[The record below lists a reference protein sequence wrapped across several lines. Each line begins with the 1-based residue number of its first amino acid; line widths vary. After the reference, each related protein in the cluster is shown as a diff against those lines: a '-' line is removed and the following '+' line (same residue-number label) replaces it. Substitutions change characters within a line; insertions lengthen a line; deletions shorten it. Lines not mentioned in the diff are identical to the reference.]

1 MADFTAGFD
10 RRLGLNVPY
19 EWWPAPPLL
28 KEIEAAG
35 FTSVQAPAP
44 PPSVLADP
52 RLCSRHA
59 AVLGEAFRTTS
70 LDSVVHAPGSLR
82 AGGPAGDSVFEGL
95 LSYTSEVGAG
105 IVVYHAAQHVDEPA
119 SEDALL
125 AETRSLVRLAERAE
139 RLGVRIA
146 IENLAPV
153 FPGPEMLS
161 ARPQIL
167 RTMARRIGS
176 PALGLCLDIGH
187 ANVIAG
193 LNHADPLELIEPA
206 LDATIL
212 FHLHDNFG
220 ARHACDP
227 APAEVDPLRLDLHLP
242 PGRGTVPWRRLAPYL
257 MRPDA
262 PLLLEIHPPQRPPAA
277 ELHTLTL
284 AALAGA
290 APSPVESQPT
300 SPVR

>member
-1 MADFTAGFD
+1 MAYSIAP
-10 RRLGLNVPY
+10 RLGLNVPY

-35 FTSVQAPAP
+35 FTTVQAPSPPAP
-44 PPSVLADP
+44 VLLDP

-59 AVLGEAFRTTS
+59 AALRDAFGTTS
-70 LDSVVHAPGSLR
+70 LSAIVHGPGSLK
-82 AGGPAGDSVFEGL
+82 AGTVEGDEAFEGL
-95 LSYTSEVGAG
+95 LSYAAEVGAG
-105 IVVYHAAQHVDEPA
+105 IVVYHAAQHPDEPA

-125 AETRSLVRLAERAE
+125 AETSSLARLAERAE

-146 IENLAPV
+146 IENVAPV

-187 ANVIAG
+187 ANVIAS
-193 LNHADPLELIEPA
+193 LRHADPLELIEPV

-212 FHLHDNFG
+212 FHVHDNLG
-220 ARHACDP
+220 ARVGP
-227 APAEVDPLRLDLHLP
+227 GSSPAEIDPLRLDLHLA
-242 PGRGTVPWRRLAPYL
+242 PGRGTVPWGRLAPYL
-257 MRPDA
+257 ERTDA
-262 PLLLEIHPPQRPPAA
+262 PLMLEIHPPQRPAPAA
-277 ELHTLTL
+277 LFAETLL
-284 AALAGA
+284 ALGSASPEPRPQ
-290 APSPVESQPT
+290 PSFPVT
-300 SPVR
+300 